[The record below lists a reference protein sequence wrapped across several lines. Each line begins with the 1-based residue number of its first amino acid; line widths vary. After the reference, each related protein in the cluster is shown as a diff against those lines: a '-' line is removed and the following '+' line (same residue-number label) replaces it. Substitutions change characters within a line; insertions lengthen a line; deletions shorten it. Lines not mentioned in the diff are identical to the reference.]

1 MSGGYEVV
9 MGDLQDA
16 ASTFHTESGIF
27 KDIVPTNCPTPPSSG
42 SGAFDGSLGSL
53 VDAISLLHLQISGD
67 IQDNSVKLQSSHDN
81 YQHTEETLNELFDQI
96 ADPGK
101 IK

>member
-27 KDIVPTNCPTPPSSG
+27 KQIMPMTPATPPSSG

-53 VDAISLLHLQISGD
+53 VNAIGLLHLQISGD
-67 IQDNSVKLQSSHDN
+67 IEDNSVKLQKAHDN
-81 YQHTEETLNELFDQI
+81 YQHTDETLNQLFGQI

>member
-1 MSGGYEVV
+1 MSSGYEVV

-16 ASTFHTESGIF
+16 ARTFHTESGIF
-27 KDIVPTNCPTPPSSG
+27 KDVMPTACPAPPSSG

-53 VDAISLLHLQISGD
+53 VDAIALLHLQISGH
-67 IQDNSVKLQSSHDN
+67 IQDNSVKLQSAHDN